1 MPFQTEDRT
10 DVWSIGEID
19 GVWGLNRDTAV
30 TRGHRRNRER
40 GVGHGVEHSND
51 LTDRVVTRRNGYLF
65 TTGVH
70 DHTGRIH
77 IVEHDLIRSQQNSD
91 GSDVGVT
98 ILVLNDPFEC
108 DVGGSALDE
117 QRIVHDL
124 LFHFLMTLITCTI
137 RVSTSA
143 RSRKRWGACLRM

>member
-1 MPFQTEDRT
+1 MGNGFED
-10 DVWSIGEID
+10 
-19 GVWGLNRDTAV
+19 
-30 TRGHRRNRER
+30 
-40 GVGHGVEHSND
+40 SNE
-51 LTDRVVTRRNGYLF
+51 LTDSVVTRRDGYFF
-65 TTGVH
+65 TIGVG
-70 DHTGRIH
+70 DHIGRIH
-77 IVEHDLIRSQQNSD
+77 IAKHDVIKSQQNSD

-143 RSRKRWGACLRM
+143 RSRKRWGVYLRM